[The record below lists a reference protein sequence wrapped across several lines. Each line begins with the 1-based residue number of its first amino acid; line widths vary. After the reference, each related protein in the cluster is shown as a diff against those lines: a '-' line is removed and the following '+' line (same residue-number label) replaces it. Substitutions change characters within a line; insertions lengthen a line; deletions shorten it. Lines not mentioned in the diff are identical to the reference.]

1 MDKDLRS
8 LMQAIE
14 KVIASDHRIRDSLS
28 KPKQGCNRTDQDVA
42 RTVPEESAEHAG

>member
-14 KVIASDHRIRDSLS
+14 KVIASDHRIRDTLS
-28 KPKQGCNRTDQDVA
+28 SSRQVCSRPDQGVVSEMTG
-42 RTVPEESAEHAG
+42 HASKHAD